1 MAEINSKTASL
12 KKDMRIPSYQQ
23 LYTNWA
29 ISLIRTDKV
38 YRYFEQGSTI
48 LIITHDG
55 KRANIMPASYHM
67 MLDESGVIAIGIGAW
82 AYSYGT
88 LLKTKECVL
97 AIPTVELL
105 ETTVRAGNCSG
116 GDTDKFQEFGLTA
129 LPAKTVKPPLL
140 GEALI
145 NAECTVIEDDITD
158 RYNAVILRI
167 QKAWRN
173 DDITDTR
180 LFHHNGNGIFTID
193 GEKKDLGGLMTLWAE
208 HVANRD

>member
-1 MAEINSKTASL
+1 MKEI
-12 KKDMRIPSYQQ
+12 Q
-23 LYTNWA
+23 
-29 ISLIRTDKV
+29 TDKV

-55 KRANIMPASYHM
+55 RRANIMPASYHM
-67 MLDESGVIAIGIGAW
+67 MLDEGGVIAIGIGAW
-82 AYSYGT
+82 AYSHET

-105 ETTVRAGNCSG
+105 ETTVKVGNCSG
-116 GDTDKFQEFGLTA
+116 RDTDKFKDFGLTA

-140 GEALI
+140 KEAYI
-145 NAECTVIEDDITD
+145 NAECMLIDDDITD
-158 RYNAVILRI
+158 RYNAIILRI

-173 DDITDTR
+173 DGITDKR

-193 GEKKDLGGLMTLWAE
+193 GEQKDLGGLMTLWSG